1 MDDLE
6 FRRRIFADPNT
17 TDRDV
22 TDAARQD
29 DDKAQLKSSLQNLD
43 AKLSQAVKVPVPDDL
58 AYKLIWQQATAE
70 FNHHKK
76 RSRWFIAMAASIA
89 FIIGITGTVLYQYE
103 PVDMGGEALAHMRY
117 AEMEVP
123 HHAMDVGL
131 QQVNAKLAGFGG
143 SFSSPIGD
151 VAVANYCHLNTTL
164 TLHLIMNTDQGKVSV
179 FVVPHKDRMAM
190 PDSFSDEKYYGE
202 SWSMMKAD
210 IMVVGSKNAD
220 LKPVMEK
227 VKQSITFST

>member
-6 FRRRIFADPNT
+6 FRRRVFADPNT
-17 TDRDV
+17 TDKDV
-22 TDAARQD
+22 TEAIRQD
-29 DDKAQLKSSLQNLD
+29 SEKAQLKSSLQGLD

-89 FIIGITGTVLYQYE
+89 FVIGITGTVIYQYQ
-103 PVDMGGEALAHMRY
+103 PVDMGGEALAHVRH
-117 AEMEVP
+117 AEMELPGLPVE
-123 HHAMDVGL
+123 VGL

-143 SFSSPIGD
+143 SFSAPIGD

-164 TLHLIMNTDQGKVSV
+164 TLHLIMNTEQGKVSV
-179 FVVPHKDRMAM
+179 FVVPHKGRMSM
-190 PDSFSDEKYYGE
+190 PDSFSDEKYHGE

-210 IMVVGSKNAD
+210 IMVVGDKNAD
-220 LKPVMEK
+220 LEPVMKK
-227 VKQSITFST
+227 VKRSITFSA